1 MDLAPDEPERQG
13 GKRATRS
20 RNEPIAV
27 RYSSPRKNLDLECD
41 DDVEGPRGVLT
52 ASRKLIREEI
62 LAGRANPLAGV
73 SGRLDPVRGF
83 LHQRGCEPSSASTSA
98 RPVAWVS
105 RGLADDRIRRAFL
118 TPFVADDSAES
129 GDNPSPN
136 WLPALRILGKIANF
150 PDDRHRFGWSGAPS
164 RRTASPDTLDCRC
177 F

>member
-1 MDLAPDEPERQG
+1 M
-13 GKRATRS
+13 
-20 RNEPIAV
+20 EPIAV

-41 DDVEGPRGVLT
+41 DDVESSRGVLT
-52 ASRKLIREEI
+52 ASRKIIREEI

-83 LHQRGCEPSSASTSA
+83 LHQRGCEPSSASTST

-129 GDNPSPN
+129 G
-136 WLPALRILGKIANF
+136 
-150 PDDRHRFGWSGAPS
+150 
-164 RRTASPDTLDCRC
+164 
-177 F
+177 